1 MKRCPCNKIKAGYL
15 LSVIAGVLF
24 HLYLGPFFL
33 RLNPE
38 VRHSLNLAGLLGGL
52 FLAAAVYFLIGR
64 RTEPVR
70 AYMADDGE
78 DDELRRQAVRA
89 LLSLPSFLFQVV
101 LVLFILLSL
110 LISYFFYKGG
120 GLEGLDAILLFLWGI
135 GSGIGAGWIG
145 ALVVQLFTIEF
156 FREISITK
164 EDISFRKSLG
174 NTLVFWIEPGLALAV
189 FFLFVA
195 AFGSS
200 NHAVEKN
207 IYEHVTVHQVSFS
220 ADGHASVGTPEWISA
235 VKKDFVKTFTIP
247 MIFVSFTVLVL
258 GSAGP
263 IIGSKRMEFVLDDL
277 SRSMREVKKGNFRER
292 VSILSDDEL
301 GMLALSYNELIE
313 FLNELLVKQN
323 EAIGTIA
330 STVEQIDA
338 SLKDQTA
345 GVSEI
350 SSVISQIS
358 SATEELAAST
368 AELDVMA
375 REIADL
381 SRFLKERA
389 ESGGKNILT
398 VLNYLDELVGKM
410 SDISSKVQILEE
422 KSSKISDILKII
434 DSIAEETHILSINAA
449 IEAAAAGE
457 HGKRFS
463 VVASEVRRLAQES
476 KEAARSIAE
485 IVKEVEGATQDSVFA
500 TEKGL
505 NIAREAKDRADKARA
520 SLMEIIDNIKKE
532 DEHSTR
538 LSLSTGQIKSSTE
551 QMALSLKELKET
563 AEKASLVIADTTRAI
578 EGLARLARG
587 METLIQK
594 AHQGELENKGETDFD
609 E

>member
-1 MKRCPCNKIKAGYL
+1 MKRCPCNKIKVGYL
-15 LSVIAGVLF
+15 LCVIVGVIF
-24 HLYLGPFFL
+24 HLYLGPIFL
-33 RLNPE
+33 KLGPE
-38 VRHSLNLAGLLGGL
+38 VRHFLNLTGLFEGL
-52 FLAAAVYFLIGR
+52 FLVVSVYLLTSGR
-64 RTEPVR
+64 ARSVRTYILSEGQ
-70 AYMADDGE
+70 DNS
-78 DDELRRQAVRA
+78 LRREALRS
-89 LLSLPSFLFQVV
+89 LLSLPSFIFQIVLALFG
-101 LVLFILLSL
+101 LSSF
-110 LISYFFYKGG
+110 LISYFFYKRG
-120 GLEGLDAILLFLWGI
+120 GLEGLDALLLFLWGV

-145 ALVVQLFTIEF
+145 ALVVQLFTVDF
-156 FREISITK
+156 FKKFSVSK
-164 EDISFRKSLG
+164 EDISFKKSLSH
-174 NTLVFWIEPGLALAV
+174 TLIFWIEPGLALAV
-189 FFLFVA
+189 FFLFVT

-200 NHAVEKN
+200 NHVVEEN
-207 IYEHVTVHQVSFS
+207 IYEHVAMQRVSFS
-220 ADGHASVGTPEWISA
+220 VSGHSEALTPEWVSA
-235 VKKDFVKTFTIP
+235 VKKDFVETFTIP
-247 MIFVSFTVLVL
+247 MVFVAVTVLIL

-263 IIGSKRMEFVLDDL
+263 LMGARRLEFVLEDL
-277 SRSMREVKKGNFRER
+277 SRSMREVKRGNFREK

-301 GMLALSYNELIE
+301 GMLAFTYNELIE
-313 FLNELLVKQN
+313 FLNELLAKQN
-323 EAIGTIA
+323 EAISTIV

-368 AELDVMA
+368 TELDAMA
-375 REIADL
+375 REIAEL
-381 SRFLKERA
+381 SRLLKERA

-410 SDISSKVQILEE
+410 NDISSKVQILGE
-422 KSSKISDILKII
+422 KSHKISDVLKII

-457 HGKRFS
+457 HGRRFS

-485 IVKEVEGATQDSVFA
+485 IIKEVEGATQDSVFA

-505 NIAREAKDRADKARA
+505 DIAREAKNTADDARE
-520 SLMEIIDNIKKE
+520 SVMEIIENIKKE
-532 DEHSTR
+532 DEHSSR

-563 AEKASLVIADTTRAI
+563 AERASLVIADTTRAM
-578 EGLARLARG
+578 EELVQLAREMKSLV
-587 METLIQK
+587 QK
-594 AHQGELENKGETDFD
+594 DHQGELKDKGEPDSD

>member
-1 MKRCPCNKIKAGYL
+1 M
-15 LSVIAGVLF
+15 
-24 HLYLGPFFL
+24 
-33 RLNPE
+33 
-38 VRHSLNLAGLLGGL
+38 
-52 FLAAAVYFLIGR
+52 
-64 RTEPVR
+64 
-70 AYMADDGE
+70 
-78 DDELRRQAVRA
+78 
-89 LLSLPSFLFQVV
+89 
-101 LVLFILLSL
+101 
-110 LISYFFYKGG
+110 
-120 GLEGLDAILLFLWGI
+120 
-135 GSGIGAGWIG
+135 
-145 ALVVQLFTIEF
+145 VQLFTIEF

-164 EDISFRKSLG
+164 EDIGFRKSLG

-485 IVKEVEGATQDSVFA
+485 IVKEVESATQDSVFA

-578 EGLARLARG
+578 DCLLYTSPSPRDLSTSRMPSSA
-587 METLIQK
+587 
-594 AHQGELENKGETDFD
+594 
-609 E
+609 